1 MAKKKKREKP
11 LIITVDDDTDCQ
23 FLIKKYLTA
32 EGYEV
37 VAINSALGAAEV
49 IAEKKP
55 DLILLDIIMPE
66 LNGYEVCG
74 KLRASEENIL
84 TPVIFLTSLEEE
96 QDKVKAFA
104 LGASDYLQKP
114 IVKETLIERVQEN
127 LLINAKWQEVE
138 KGTIP
143 LNAVFTPSYFK
154 RFGRFLCGQLGLAVE
169 KVAEVEKID
178 IPDLYKLAPM
188 LDVQERQL
196 AQYIAAFIRSQYMQM
211 INPEYIKLGVFSPV
225 FCKNNLIIPLSEK
238 NGKELAFVLSNPFS
252 WELIDTLDEYSQGKL
267 YKLYITEPQNILVF
281 LKGVKSGRSKED
293 VKFDLDVKQETGTVV
308 FGPTTDAASAERLLK
323 RYPIN
328 FIANKLMHKAV
339 VERASDIHI
348 EPKEDKSIIRF
359 RIDGNLMDIAGTEK
373 QTGIMLLNH
382 FKVAAGLNVAEKVV
396 PQDGSVDVVVD
407 EKTFRLRMATTST
420 SNGESIVIRLLEPDA
435 KTKALDEL
443 GLTKVQIDKM
453 VKLGKHPKG
462 LIIVVGPTGSGKST
476 TIYSLLS
483 TVNSKERSLLSI
495 EDPVEY
501 KIKYANQQQVNPK
514 RGVTFTSLLKAAV
527 RQDPDILYLG
537 EIRDDY
543 SAKTSLDFASTGHL
557 TITSLHTD
565 NSVSAFYRLER
576 LGVSRGAMAES
587 IIAVVAQRLI
597 RKPCLYCRQIV
608 PIPEEEAALLR
619 PFTDDIP
626 EKVLHPVGCLKC
638 NNTGYLGREGVYEI
652 LSVTPE
658 IAQMIRGGDHIQK
671 IREFLHSRGDVLI
684 SGQAI
689 DKIRSQTFAVND
701 VYQSVLLEEEEH
713 IKSIRKGVF
722 VPMDASDKFSKKKA
736 TSLEAEPTE
745 AIVEPTTTSAVK
757 PAVIPDAQ
765 QTVPQKTEAAI
776 PVEPIVESVPTPP
789 PAAAPEAIPV
799 TSVPETQQ
807 STPSQKIV
815 PPLETVIESIPT
827 PAAAATPVAPASVP
841 QQSLPLTA
849 PATAV
854 PEPQPVI
861 PSPAITPVA
870 PVATPVPPASQQP
883 APSAVPVATPIPAT
897 PVAPVT
903 PSPVPQ
909 QPVAPQVPT
918 GSKKSILVID
928 DDKDIIMLLKHH
940 LEQSYAVDVAEDG
953 AKALLCIGKNKYD
966 LIVSDIAMPNLDGY
980 QLLEIMKQQKIEVP
994 VIYLTA
1000 NITAEQE
1007 IKGFNMGAV
1016 DYVKKPVAFGVLGV
1030 RIQRILDK

>member
-1 MAKKKKREKP
+1 M
-11 LIITVDDDTDCQ
+11 DDDTDCQ

-32 EGYEV
+32 EGYDV
-37 VAINSALGAAEV
+37 VAINSALGAVEV
-49 IAEKKP
+49 IEEKKP

-84 TPVIFLTSLEEE
+84 TPVIFLSSLEEE

-154 RFGRFLCGQLGLAVE
+154 RFRRFLCGQMNLPIE

-196 AQYIAAFIRSQYMQM
+196 AQYIAAFIRSQYMQI

-225 FCKNNLIIPLSEK
+225 FCKNNSIIPLSEK

-267 YKLYITEPQNILVF
+267 YKLYITEPQNISVF
-281 LKGVKSGRSKED
+281 LKGVKSAKSKDD
-293 VKFDLDVKQETGTVV
+293 VKFDLNVKQEVGTVV
-308 FGPTTDAASAERLLK
+308 FGPTTSAASAKRLLK

-339 VERASDIHI
+339 IERASDIHI
-348 EPKEDKSIIRF
+348 EPKEDKVIIRF
-359 RIDGNLMDIAGTEK
+359 RIDGNLMDIASTEK

-382 FKVAAGLNVAEKVV
+382 FKVAGGLNVAEKVV

-407 EKTFRLRMATTST
+407 EKTFRLRLATTST

-443 GLTKVQIDKM
+443 GLTKVQIDKL
-453 VKLGKHPKG
+453 VKLGNHPKG
-462 LIIVVGPTGSGKST
+462 LIIFVGPTGSGKST

-501 KIKYANQQQVNPK
+501 KIQYANQQQVNPK

-576 LGVSRGAMAES
+576 LGVSRGAMAEA
-587 IIAVVAQRLI
+587 IIAVIAQRLI
-597 RKPCLYCRQIV
+597 RKPCLYYRKVI
-608 PIPEEEAALLR
+608 PIPEEEVALLR

-652 LSVTPE
+652 LSITPE

-671 IREFLHSRGDVLI
+671 IREFLHARGDILI
-684 SGQAI
+684 SDQAL
-689 DKIRSQTFAVND
+689 DKVRSQVFAVND

-722 VPMDASDKFSKKKA
+722 VPPVVADLHKKKVVPSPA
-736 TSLEAEPTE
+736 PEKAAEQT
-745 AIVEPTTTSAVK
+745 VEPVVEPELLSPAAPIPTTPVSEEISEAAVEPAVVK
-757 PAVIPDAQ
+757 PKSTSPS
-765 QTVPQKTEAAI
+765 AA
-776 PVEPIVESVPTPP
+776 P
-789 PAAAPEAIPV
+789 PEAIPV
-799 TSVPETQQ
+799 TPKPEPQQPKPSLKTETLVEPPVVEEPIVEPAAEPVSPPPETVPVTPEPEPQQ
-807 STPSQKIV
+807 PEPSQKDAI
-815 PPLETVIESIPT
+815 PPLESIVGLTPT
-827 PAAAATPVAPASVP
+827 PAAVPEATP
-841 QQSLPLTA
+841 
-849 PATAV
+849 
-854 PEPQPVI
+854 
-861 PSPAITPVA
+861 ITPVITPQQTA
-870 PVATPVPPASQQP
+870 PPAAAASATPVPSPQP
-883 APSAVPVATPIPAT
+883 TPPTAEPT
-897 PVAPVT
+897 PV
-903 PSPVPQ
+903 
-909 QPVAPQVPT
+909 VPT
-918 GSKKSILVID
+918 SPILNS
-928 DDKDIIMLLKHH
+928 H
-940 LEQSYAVDVAEDG
+940 
-953 AKALLCIGKNKYD
+953 
-966 LIVSDIAMPNLDGY
+966 
-980 QLLEIMKQQKIEVP
+980 
-994 VIYLTA
+994 
-1000 NITAEQE
+1000 
-1007 IKGFNMGAV
+1007 
-1016 DYVKKPVAFGVLGV
+1016 
-1030 RIQRILDK
+1030 